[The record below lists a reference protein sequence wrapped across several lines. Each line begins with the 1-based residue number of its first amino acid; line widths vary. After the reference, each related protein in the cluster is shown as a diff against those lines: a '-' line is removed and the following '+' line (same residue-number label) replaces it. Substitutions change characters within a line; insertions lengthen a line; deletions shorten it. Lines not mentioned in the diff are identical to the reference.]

1 MIERDAHK
9 RNWFA
14 LYTKPRHEFKAQQ
27 QLHELFIEH
36 YLPVIEVVRKWSD
49 RKKVIKEPLFRSYIF
64 IKADEKERLIAL
76 HQPSIVRTI
85 CSEGKPSIIPE
96 WQIDNIKILL
106 QEKPQVFVSN
116 KIEIGTKVK
125 IIEGPFTGIIGQV
138 TQYNNEKWLSV
149 SVDLLKRSILL
160 KLPAN
165 CVVKQV

>member
-1 MIERDAHK
+1 MIERDVHK

-27 QLHELFIEH
+27 QLHELYIEH

-49 RKKVIKEPLFRSYIF
+49 RKKVIKEPLFRGYIF
-64 IKADEKERLIAL
+64 IKADEKERLTAL
-76 HQPSIVRTI
+76 QQPSIVKTI
-85 CSEGKPSIIPE
+85 CNDGKPSVIPE
-96 WQIDNIKILL
+96 WQIENIKILL
-106 QEKPQVFVSN
+106 KGKPEVFVSD
-116 KIEIGTKVK
+116 KIEIGSKVK
-125 IIEGPFTGIIGQV
+125 IIEGPFTGVIGQV